1 MDSVL
6 LQQAINAISL
16 GAIYS
21 LFALGYAMVFS
32 ILGVLNLAHSAVFM
46 WGAFVGLLAI
56 DPTKAPILMTV
67 LLIGVPL
74 AVLSLLIEF
83 RFFQP
88 RIIPQLPESIKPAL
102 VLLMRFLYYA
112 AISYLGKLI
121 FDAIFPQMPKDYA
134 LPPLLAFVLAA
145 ITGGCFSVLLE
156 FIAFRPLRE
165 RGAARLSQL
174 ISSIGAAL
182 VLVNLA
188 QFAFQALYNATEA
201 RYPQNLALFPFV
213 GTEPMIFGSLRISP
227 IHLVILGIGIVL
239 MIGLQFLVSRT
250 KLGQQMRAV
259 AFNQRIAS
267 LLGID
272 VSQVYVLT
280 FFLAGLFGGAAGMLF
295 GVAYGQITPFI
306 GETVALIGLTAIV
319 LGGLG
324 SIQGAVLGGFLVAA
338 LQTFSTAA
346 GGSSYRDV
354 IVFSVLF
361 LVLLV
366 RPQGLLGQAEQN
378 RA

>member
-1 MDSVL
+1 
-6 LQQAINAISL
+6 
-16 GAIYS
+16 
-21 LFALGYAMVFS
+21 MVFS

-67 LLIGVPL
+67 LLIGIPF
-74 AVLSLLIEF
+74 AIISLLIEF

-102 VLLMRFLYYA
+102 VLLIRFLYYA
-112 AISYLGKLI
+112 AIGYLGKLI
-121 FDAIFPQMPKDYA
+121 FEAIFPQLPKDYA

-145 ITGGCFSVLLE
+145 LSGGCVSVLLE
-156 FIAFRPLRE
+156 FAAFRPLRE

-227 IHLVILGIGIVL
+227 IHLVILGIGIAL
-239 MIGLQFLVSRT
+239 MIGLQFLVTRT

>member
-88 RIIPQLPESIKPAL
+88 RIIPQLPQSIKPAL
-102 VLLMRFLYYA
+102 VLLIRFLYYA

-239 MIGLQFLVSRT
+239 MIGLQFLVTRT